1 MSALAV
7 IENPSRWPLH
17 IRGVEVVSARTYL
30 TDPRYAELRGAH
42 VFNLCRAYGYQ
53 SIGYYVSL
61 LASAR
66 RHRPIPSVETI
77 QDLRISPL
85 LRIASEDL
93 DEVLQG
99 ALGKLRSNGF
109 ELSIYFGRN
118 LAKRYDRLCRAIFN
132 QFPAP
137 FLRASFVREEEWKL
151 QSLRLI
157 ATSDIPDSHRDF
169 VIAQAEQYLDRP
181 WRARSSRQYRYDLA
195 ILVNPDADD
204 APSNSKALRRFVKAG
219 QSLGIDSTFIDRN
232 DYGRVAEFDA
242 LFIRE
247 NTSVDHYTYRFARRA
262 AAEGLVVID
271 DPDSIV
277 RCTNK
282 VYQAEL
288 FAKHGIAC
296 PRTMVVH
303 ADNISQVASA
313 IGFPCVLKQPDG
325 SFSRGVI
332 KVESEAELRKELEH
346 LFEES
351 DLVVVQ
357 EFVPSSFDWRVGV
370 LDGRALYVC
379 KYHMVPGHWQI
390 VENGGSKRRYG
401 KVETLAVEAGP
412 SQAVD
417 VALRAT
423 KLIGDGL
430 YGVDVKE
437 VDGRFLVM
445 EVNDNPNLDAG
456 AEDRVLGD
464 ELYLAILRCFR
475 ERLDARGA
483 ERRA

>member
-1 MSALAV
+1 LTALAV

-17 IRGVEVVSARTYL
+17 IRGVQVVSAKTYL

-42 VFNLCRAYGYQ
+42 VFNLCRTYGYQ

-77 QDLRISPL
+77 QDLRISSL
-85 LRIASEDL
+85 LRIASEDF

-99 ALGKLRSNGF
+99 ALGKLRSSSF

-118 LAKRYDRLCRAIFN
+118 LAKRYDRLSRAIFN

-137 FLRASFVREEEWKL
+137 FLRASFVREQDWKL

-195 ILVNPDADD
+195 ILVNPEADD
-204 APSNSKALRRFVKAG
+204 APSNPKALRRFVRAA

-262 AAEGLVVID
+262 AAEGLIVID

-282 VYQAEL
+282 VFQAEL
-288 FAKHGIAC
+288 FAKHDVAC
-296 PRTMVVH
+296 PRTMLVH
-303 ADNISQVASA
+303 ADNVERVART
-313 IGFPCVLKQPDG
+313 IGFPCVLKQPDS

-332 KVESEAELRKELEH
+332 KVESEAELRERLRHLLED
-346 LFEES
+346 S

-390 VENGGSKRRYG
+390 VENGHKARRYG
-401 KVETLAVEAGP
+401 KVETLPVEASP
-412 SQAVD
+412 SAAVD
-417 VALRAT
+417 LALRAT
-423 KLIGDGL
+423 KLIGDGF

-437 VDGRFLVM
+437 VDGRFLVI
-445 EVNDNPNLDAG
+445 EVNDNPNVDAG

-464 ELYLAILRCFR
+464 ELYLSILRCFR

-483 ERRA
+483 EKRP

>member
-1 MSALAV
+1 
-7 IENPSRWPLH
+7 
-17 IRGVEVVSARTYL
+17 
-30 TDPRYAELRGAH
+30 
-42 VFNLCRAYGYQ
+42 
-53 SIGYYVSL
+53 
-61 LASAR
+61 
-66 RHRPIPSVETI
+66 VETI
-77 QDLRISPL
+77 QDLRISSL
-85 LRIASEDL
+85 LRIASEDF

-99 ALGKLRSNGF
+99 ALGKLRSSSF

-118 LAKRYDRLCRAIFN
+118 LAKRSDRLSRAIFN

-137 FLRASFVREEEWKL
+137 FLRASFVREHDWKL
-151 QSLRLI
+151 QNLRLI

-195 ILVNPDADD
+195 ILVNPEADD
-204 APSNSKALRRFVKAG
+204 APSNPKALRRFVRAA

-262 AAEGLVVID
+262 AAEGLIVID

-282 VYQAEL
+282 VFQAEL
-288 FAKHGIAC
+288 FAKHDVAC
-296 PRTMVVH
+296 PRTMLVH
-303 ADNISQVASA
+303 ADNVERVART
-313 IGFPCVLKQPDG
+313 IGFPCVLKQPDS

-332 KVESEAELRKELEH
+332 KVESEAELRERLRHLLED
-346 LFEES
+346 S

-390 VENGGSKRRYG
+390 VENGHKARRYG
-401 KVETLAVEAGP
+401 KVETLPVEASP
-412 SQAVD
+412 SAAVD
-417 VALRAT
+417 LALRAT
-423 KLIGDGL
+423 KLIGDGF

-437 VDGRFLVM
+437 VDGRFLVI
-445 EVNDNPNLDAG
+445 EVNDNPNVDAG
-456 AEDRVLGD
+456 AEDQVLGD
-464 ELYLAILRCFR
+464 ELYLSILRCFR

-483 ERRA
+483 EKRP